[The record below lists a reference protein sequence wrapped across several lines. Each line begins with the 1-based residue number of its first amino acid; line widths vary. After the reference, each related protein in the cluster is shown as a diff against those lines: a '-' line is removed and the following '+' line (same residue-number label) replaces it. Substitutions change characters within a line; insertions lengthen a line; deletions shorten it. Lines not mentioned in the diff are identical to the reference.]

1 MDVISWLP
9 PHCTQVP
16 WAIFIWERNEQTS
29 GVSWFWQVAFWKPCS
44 AFLATIAQAGLSRVE
59 SLDFGWY
66 FELFGAQGHCQ
77 HGGLR
82 LCTRWSC
89 DWRQWSREAFWCGWV
104 CMWLWQLD
112 QGLDQWG
119 FHLLCLG
126 YYPFKWAQLSLLTWP
141 SFVDSSTQQLQSESF
156 ALVGHQVQ
164 LICEH
169 LCVCEQKI
177 TGEFLLWWHIS
188 WLCGGRELIVD
199 DHSFAH
205 VSFMR
210 TWSLCGSWAAHD
222 FMYASSPNYVKCHQL
237 LLLSQDSHI
246 LGCLWVLYSETC
258 TADVHFITWCCC
270 SGKTQ
275 KHVWVFGHPWA
286 TWSVHWEK
294 RPTGWK
300 WSVPSHVWTSCC
312 SCFCGKS
319 SLMWSDISVWN
330 CHLSNFQCHVC
341 FKLSLLS
348 MWCQPCAHSIMVSQ
362 VTCSCDNK
370 W

>member
-126 YYPFKWAQLSLLTWP
+126 YYPFKWPQLSLLTWP

-188 WLCGGRELIVD
+188 WLCGGREPLLMITALLMCLSCALG
-199 DHSFAH
+199 H
-205 VSFMR
+205 
-210 TWSLCGSWAAHD
+210 
-222 FMYASSPNYVKCHQL
+222 YVALEQ
-237 LLLSQDSHI
+237 
-246 LGCLWVLYSETC
+246 
-258 TADVHFITWCCC
+258 
-270 SGKTQ
+270 
-275 KHVWVFGHPWA
+275 PM
-286 TWSVHWEK
+286 
-294 RPTGWK
+294 
-300 WSVPSHVWTSCC
+300 TSCMPLHPIMSSVISYF
-312 SCFCGKS
+312 SCHRTVTYLGAFGS
-319 SLMWSDISVWN
+319 STVKPVQLMST
-330 CHLSNFQCHVC
+330 
-341 FKLSLLS
+341 LSLDAVVREKPRNMSESLATRGPHDQYTGKKDQLVES
-348 MWCQPCAHSIMVSQ
+348 EVYPVMFGRAVAAAFAANRH
-362 VTCSCDNK
+362 
-370 W
+370 